1 MAEQAREQTT
11 INAPVERCFA
21 TLVDFESYPEWAGD
35 LKQAT
40 VVARDDQERATVVEY
55 RAAAMGRSTTY
66 RLQYDYEGAPN
77 RLGWELLSG
86 DLEREL
92 DGNYLLHAGTDPDT
106 TEVTWE
112 LSLDLIVPIPGFVK
126 RRAEARIIKT
136 ALLELKA
143 RIEGRPLAEL
153 THELDEDDTDRAGTD
168 GAPEP
173 RADVAT
179 HDPTADE

>member
-11 INAPVERCFA
+11 INATVEQCFR
-21 TLVDFESYPEWAGD
+21 TLVDFETYPEWAGD

-40 VVARDDQERATVVEY
+40 VIALDDQQRPIVVEY

-66 RLQYDYEGAPN
+66 QLQYNYDGAPN

-92 DGNYLLHAGTDPDT
+92 DGHYELQPGTEPDT
-106 TEVTWE
+106 TEIVYE
-112 LSLDLIVPIPGFVK
+112 LAVDLIVPIPGFVK

-136 ALLELKA
+136 ALSELKA
-143 RIEGRPLAEL
+143 RVEGVPAPDDDDDLA
-153 THELDEDDTDRAGTD
+153 DD
-168 GAPEP
+168 
-173 RADVAT
+173 
-179 HDPTADE
+179 H

>member
-11 INAPVERCFA
+11 INAPIEQCYR
-21 TLVDFESYPEWAGD
+21 TLIDFESYPEWAGD

-40 VVARDDQERATVVEY
+40 VVSYDGEERALVVEY

-66 RLQYDYEGAPN
+66 RLQYDYDQAPH

-92 DGNYLLHAGTDPDT
+92 DGHY
-106 TEVTWE
+106 E
-112 LSLDLIVPIPGFVK
+112 LSEGAVPGTTDVVYELAVDLIVPIPGFVK

-136 ALLELKA
+136 ALSELKG
-143 RIEGRPLAEL
+143 RVEGIP
-153 THELDEDDTDRAGTD
+153 TPTD
-168 GAPEP
+168 G
-173 RADVAT
+173 D
-179 HDPTADE
+179 DDD

>member
-11 INAPVERCFA
+11 INAPVEQCFR
-21 TLVDFESYPEWAGD
+21 TLVDFETYPEWAGD

-40 VVARDDQERATVVEY
+40 VVSYDDDERPLVVEY

-92 DGNYLLHAGTDPDT
+92 DGHYELQPGVDAGTTD
-106 TEVTWE
+106 VVYE
-112 LSLDLIVPIPGFVK
+112 LAVDLIVPIPGFVK

-136 ALLELKA
+136 ALSELKA
-143 RIEGRPLAEL
+143 RVEGVPAPDDD
-153 THELDEDDTDRAGTD
+153 DEPDDDA
-168 GAPEP
+168 
-173 RADVAT
+173 
-179 HDPTADE
+179 

>member
-11 INAPVERCFA
+11 INATVEQCYR
-21 TLVDFESYPEWAGD
+21 TLIDFESYPEWAGD

-40 VVARDDQERATVVEY
+40 VVDLDAEQRPLVVEY

-66 RLQYDYEGAPN
+66 RLKYDYDQAPN

-92 DGNYLLHAGTDPDT
+92 DGHYELAEGAEPGTTD
-106 TEVTWE
+106 VVCE
-112 LSLDLIVPIPGFVK
+112 LSVDLIVPIPGFVK

-136 ALLELKA
+136 ALSELKGCV
-143 RIEGRPLAEL
+143 EGVPA
-153 THELDEDDTDRAGTD
+153 TPDSDDDD
-168 GAPEP
+168 
-173 RADVAT
+173 
-179 HDPTADE
+179 

>member
-11 INAPVERCFA
+11 INASVEQCFA

-40 VVARDDQERATVVEY
+40 VVSRDEDGRATVVEY

-66 RLQYDYEGAPN
+66 QLQYEYEGAPN

-92 DGNYLLHAGTDPDT
+92 DGNYALEPGTEPGT
-106 TEVTWE
+106 TEVVYE
-112 LSLDLIVPIPGFVK
+112 LSVDLIVPIPGFVK
-126 RRAEARIIKT
+126 RRAENRIIKT
-136 ALLELKA
+136 ALDQLKQ
-143 RIEGRPLAEL
+143 RVES
-153 THELDEDDTDRAGTD
+153 TVSTD
-168 GAPEP
+168 
-173 RADVAT
+173 
-179 HDPTADE
+179 

>member
-11 INAPVERCFA
+11 IAAPVDECYR
-21 TLVDFESYPEWAGD
+21 TLVDFERYPEWAGD

-40 VVARDDQERATVVEY
+40 VIDTDEQGRATVVEF

-77 RLGWELLSG
+77 RLAWELLSG

-92 DGNYLLHAGTDPDT
+92 DGAYLLGTTPGFPESTD
-106 TEVTWE
+106 VVYE
-112 LSLDLIVPIPGFVK
+112 LSVDLIVPIPGFVK

-136 ALLELKA
+136 ALSELKS
-143 RIEGRPLAEL
+143 RVEGTTPLPES
-153 THELDEDDTDRAGTD
+153 DE
-168 GAPEP
+168 P
-173 RADVAT
+173 AT
-179 HDPTADE
+179 P

>member
-11 INAPVERCFA
+11 INATVEQCFR
-21 TLVDFESYPEWAGD
+21 TLVDFETYPEWAGD

-40 VVARDDQERATVVEY
+40 VISYDDQQRATVVEY

-66 RLQYDYEGAPN
+66 QLQYNYDGAPN

-92 DGNYLLHAGTDPDT
+92 DGHYELAAGTEPDT
-106 TEVTWE
+106 TDIVYE
-112 LSLDLIVPIPGFVK
+112 LAVDLIVPIPGFVK

-136 ALLELKA
+136 ALSELKA
-143 RIEGRPLAEL
+143 RVEGVPAPDDDDLA
-153 THELDEDDTDRAGTD
+153 DDQ
-168 GAPEP
+168 
-173 RADVAT
+173 
-179 HDPTADE
+179 